1 MPAQTAASLA
11 DDNEALI
18 LYQGDIVR
26 FGRDPRNFGA
36 MPRASIEVGGDSPI
50 CGDHMT
56 LYLDLQGARVNSAM
70 FTSSACCAVC
80 KASASMMTDALH
92 DKSLIEV
99 HLLRRAFR
107 RMLDQGSAAPQDQE
121 VLGPLLVF
129 ERLGKVPSRVE
140 CAVLPWTTLETALA
154 SKLALEPQTAKV
166 VALRPHH

>member
-1 MPAQTAASLA
+1 MSTQTAANVA

-26 FGRDPRNFGA
+26 FGRDPRNFGE
-36 MPRASIEVGGDSPI
+36 MLGASIKVGGDSPI

-56 LYLDLQGARVNSAM
+56 LYLDLQGARVRGAM

-107 RMLDQGSAAPQDQE
+107 RMLEQGDAAPHDKE
-121 VLGPLLVF
+121 VLGPLVVF
-129 ERLGKVPSRVE
+129 ERLGRVPSRVE

-166 VALRPHH
+166 VALRPHN

>member
-1 MPAQTAASLA
+1 MPTQTAASQA
-11 DDNEALI
+11 DDNEALV

-80 KASASMMTDALH
+80 KASASMMTDALQ

-107 RMLDQGSAAPQDQE
+107 RMLDQGIAAPQDQE

>member
-1 MPAQTAASLA
+1 MPTQTAVSQA

>member
-1 MPAQTAASLA
+1 MA

-26 FGRDPRNFGA
+26 FGREPRNFGT
-36 MPRASIEVGGDSPI
+36 MPGASIEAGGDSPI

-56 LYLDLQGARVNSAM
+56 LYLDLRGARVNNAM

-107 RMLDQGSAAPQDQE
+107 RMLDQGDAAPQDRA
-121 VLGPLLVF
+121 VLGPLVVF
-129 ERLGKVPSRVE
+129 ERLGRVPSRVE
-140 CAVLPWTTLETALA
+140 CAVLPWTTLGTALA

-166 VALRPHH
+166 VALRPHP

>member
-1 MPAQTAASLA
+1 MPTPHAANMA
-11 DDNEALI
+11 EDNEALI
-18 LYQGDIVR
+18 LYRGDIVR
-26 FGRDPRNFGA
+26 FGREPHNFGVMA
-36 MPRASIEVGGDSPI
+36 NASIEVGGDSPI

-56 LYLDLQGARVNSAM
+56 LYVDLHGARVHSAM

-80 KASASMMTDALH
+80 KASASMMTDAMH

-107 RMLDQGSAAPQDQE
+107 RMLDQGDAAQQDRAL
-121 VLGPLLVF
+121 LGPLVVF

-154 SKLALEPQTAKV
+154 SKLAMEPQTAKV
-166 VALRPHH
+166 MVLRRHN